1 MWCWVAWDEDT
12 HAPPQYLTISTHG
25 RAIACARNSYS
36 VRSAAPPS
44 QAARSV
50 YQQLDTR
57 DCQPGSR
64 TVLLVRLSYGLAH
77 GHIRSMAE
85 QTTVHILAIAA
96 HRDDVEL
103 TCGGTLIKAAKLSQR
118 TAILDL
124 TQGEMGTRGSAALR
138 KEEADRA
145 AEIIGVSV
153 RETLGLPDAG
163 IENTPATREAL
174 ARVIRRL
181 APRVVIAPALEG
193 RHPDH
198 RITAQLVRDACFVA
212 GLAKVAPDTP
222 KHRPHKIVHTLA
234 YRQDFV
240 RPTFVVDISD
250 EFEQKMQ
257 AVRCYASQFDG
268 ALQAGEVYPTGEPLY
283 DVVTHYAATYG
294 SLIRARYGEP
304 FFTTEMMRVDDIGSL
319 EVSTF

>member
-1 MWCWVAWDEDT
+1 MPD
-12 HAPPQYLTISTHG
+12 
-25 RAIACARNSYS
+25 
-36 VRSAAPPS
+36 AAP
-44 QAARSV
+44 
-50 YQQLDTR
+50 
-57 DCQPGSR
+57 
-64 TVLLVRLSYGLAH
+64 
-77 GHIRSMAE
+77 
-85 QTTVHILAIAA
+85 VHILAIAA

-103 TCGGTLIKAAKLSQR
+103 TCGGTLIKATKLGQR

-138 KEEADRA
+138 RAEADEA
-145 AEIIGVSV
+145 AAVLGVSV

-163 IENTPATREAL
+163 IENTPVTREAL

-212 GLAKVAPDTP
+212 GLAKVAPEVP

-240 RPTFVVDISD
+240 RPSFVVDISE
-250 EFEQKMQ
+250 EFEQKMR
-257 AVRCYASQFDG
+257 AIRCYASQFDG
-268 ALQAGEVYPTGEPLY
+268 AIQAGEVYPTGEPLY